1 MSSKKVLALY
11 NGNEML
17 LDIEINYDNL
27 YNSFL
32 DIFRQKFN
40 ERDPSIN
47 KFKLTTINTSIPY
60 LLIDPNNIKSIIEE
74 KIENNAPLKILLTK
88 EEEFDELKKDSMEE
102 NFFCGYMKEVSAFE
116 EDFNDEEFI
125 IGDKDTDIDIK
136 VSENQNEKEI
146 KENEKKE
153 EELNR
158 ILTKSLSKEINDEN
172 IDEKKKENENEV
184 KNDIAIEDMDNL
196 NLNENLRLSGNFNF
210 NSFNNNEYDNND
222 DNSDDENKKKEKEN
236 DNNNNNNKITLPVIP
251 LNLPKNVFKED
262 ICTLCGNHIFSYK
275 YICGICENCDLC
287 ERCEEIHIHPC
298 FKYKTTFLSNLIDT
312 YKYIDR
318 NYDYKIPMDSKK
330 MTKLIRKEYNL
341 KIVPMTDRKFIVPPN
356 KVIDLP
362 VKILNLSD
370 HEVNSS
376 QFIIIIKNNL
386 LINISYQ
393 VDKIFTIKPNEEYE
407 LRLLCRTPA
416 IHSMERINI
425 EIYSAELNIRMS
437 SRLSFDLEIEI
448 NDDKEDETLNNQLNN
463 DKYAIFHTK
472 AHKRIILSMLYYKDD
487 WKYKLRKVCQVLRDN
502 KFDTKKSIEILTTK
516 KKKK

>member
-1 MSSKKVLALY
+1 MRKEKNDKK
-11 NGNEML
+11 
-17 LDIEINYDNL
+17 IN
-27 YNSFL
+27 
-32 DIFRQKFN
+32 
-40 ERDPSIN
+40 
-47 KFKLTTINTSIPY
+47 
-60 LLIDPNNIKSIIEE
+60 
-74 KIENNAPLKILLTK
+74 
-88 EEEFDELKKDSMEE
+88 
-102 NFFCGYMKEVSAFE
+102 
-116 EDFNDEEFI
+116 
-125 IGDKDTDIDIK
+125 
-136 VSENQNEKEI
+136 
-146 KENEKKE
+146 
-153 EELNR
+153 
-158 ILTKSLSKEINDEN
+158 
-172 IDEKKKENENEV
+172 EKKKENENEA

-196 NLNENLRLSGNFNF
+196 NLNENLRLSSNFNF

-236 DNNNNNNKITLPVIP
+236 DNNSNKITLPVIP

>member
-172 IDEKKKENENEV
+172 IDEKKKENENEA

-196 NLNENLRLSGNFNF
+196 NLNENLRLSSNFNF

-222 DNSDDENKKKEKEN
+222 DNSDDENKKKEKKN
-236 DNNNNNNKITLPVIP
+236 DNINNNNKII
-251 LNLPKNVFKED
+251 
-262 ICTLCGNHIFSYK
+262 
-275 YICGICENCDLC
+275 
-287 ERCEEIHIHPC
+287 
-298 FKYKTTFLSNLIDT
+298 
-312 YKYIDR
+312 
-318 NYDYKIPMDSKK
+318 
-330 MTKLIRKEYNL
+330 
-341 KIVPMTDRKFIVPPN
+341 
-356 KVIDLP
+356 
-362 VKILNLSD
+362 
-370 HEVNSS
+370 
-376 QFIIIIKNNL
+376 
-386 LINISYQ
+386 
-393 VDKIFTIKPNEEYE
+393 
-407 LRLLCRTPA
+407 
-416 IHSMERINI
+416 
-425 EIYSAELNIRMS
+425 
-437 SRLSFDLEIEI
+437 
-448 NDDKEDETLNNQLNN
+448 
-463 DKYAIFHTK
+463 
-472 AHKRIILSMLYYKDD
+472 
-487 WKYKLRKVCQVLRDN
+487 
-502 KFDTKKSIEILTTK
+502 
-516 KKKK
+516 

>member
-74 KIENNAPLKILLTK
+74 KIESNAPLKILLTK
-88 EEEFDELKKDSMEE
+88 EEEYDELKKDSLEE

-125 IGDKDTDIDIK
+125 IRDKDTTDIDIK
-136 VSENQNEKEI
+136 KSQIQNENEI

-153 EELNR
+153 EELNRLNR

-172 IDEKKKENENEV
+172 INEIKNENEKEA
-184 KNDIAIEDMDNL
+184 KNEIAIEDMDNL

-210 NSFNNNEYDNND
+210 NSFDNND
-222 DNSDDENKKKEKEN
+222 DNSDDESKKKEKEN
-236 DNNNNNNKITLPVIP
+236 DNNNNKITLPVMP
-251 LNLPKNVFKED
+251 LNLPKDVFKED

-341 KIVPMTDRKFIVPPN
+341 KIVPMTDHKFIVPPN
-356 KVIDLP
+356 KMIDIP

>member
-172 IDEKKKENENEV
+172 IDEKKKENENEA

-196 NLNENLRLSGNFNF
+196 NLNENLRLSSNFNF